1 MESQN
6 PSNFSL
12 DASFANAPFVNDRA
26 ALRAACENGVG
37 LCTIVGIE
45 GSFSRRLG
53 AQLAVHPDGR
63 VTGSLSDG
71 CLEKELASRILAA
84 NSRQI
89 MRFGAGSSL
98 VDFRLP
104 CGGGLDILI
113 DPAPNRD
120 ACRSVLSALDRRERA
135 SLTLP
140 DGPLKKRHYLPALRL
155 VLFGEG
161 PELAALSAM
170 AQAMGVQFEAVSK
183 DASGMA
189 LGRAPIGQ
197 SADAFTAVI
206 LLFHDHE
213 WEQAILEWAL
223 ETPAFFI
230 GAQGGFQ
237 AREERVA
244 RLEDAGISSEQIA
257 RIKSPIG
264 LIARAKEPATLALSV
279 LAQVVGEYEALHP
292 HEGAAYG

>member
-1 MESQN
+1 MMGRMDNQN
-6 PSNFSL
+6 PNTEL
-12 DASFANAPFVNDRA
+12 WASDRA
-26 ALRAACENGVG
+26 ALRAACLPGVG

-45 GSFSRRLG
+45 GSFSRRIG

-71 CLEKELASRILAA
+71 CLEQELASRVLAEP
-84 NSRQI
+84 SRRV
-89 MRFGAGSSL
+89 MRFGAGSPI

-113 DPAPNRD
+113 DPQPDRD
-120 ACRSVLSALDRRERA
+120 ACRNAVTLLDRRKPA
-135 SLTLP
+135 SLPLP
-140 DGPLKKRHYLPALRL
+140 NDLLSERQYLPALRL
-155 VLFGEG
+155 AIFGEG
-161 PELAALSAM
+161 PELSALSAM
-170 AQAMGVQFEAVSK
+170 ARAMGVEVEAVSK
-183 DASGMA
+183 DAGSIA
-189 LGRAPIGQ
+189 LGRAPE
-197 SADAFTAVI
+197 SLHADAFTAVI

-237 AREERVA
+237 AREERLA
-244 RLEDAGISSEQIA
+244 RLASAGVSAEQMA
-257 RIKSPIG
+257 RIKSPVGVISR
-264 LIARAKEPATLALSV
+264 ARDPATLALSV

-292 HEGAAYG
+292 HNG